1 MGQVVGR
8 SFGLL
13 HPTPGGMHTMQSR
26 SVASIAMR
34 RGGLTEAEKPLVVDL
49 AVTAMEELL
58 RMAQADQHLW
68 MPVDSDNKELLN
80 YDEHALQFPRGI
92 GFARPHTGLKT
103 EATRETG
110 PVMSDAVSLVET
122 LMDSCQWM
130 EMFTCM
136 VSRALTVD
144 VLSTDVNGNRH
155 GALQVMYAE
164 LQILSPLV
172 PTREIY
178 SLRYCKQHTEGIWA
192 MLEVSVDGIRDNPPL
207 SLMRCRRRPSGMF
220 IQDKSLTATAR

>member
-1 MGQVVGR
+1 
-8 SFGLL
+8 
-13 HPTPGGMHTMQSR
+13 MQSR

-49 AVTAMEELL
+49 AVKTMEELL

-68 MPVDSDNKELLN
+68 MPIDSVNKELLN
-80 YDEHALQFPRGI
+80 YKEYTLQFPRGI
-92 GFARPHTGLKT
+92 GFTRPHTGLKT

-110 PVMSDAVSLVET
+110 PVMSNAVSLVET
-122 LMDSCQWM
+122 LMDSCEWM
-130 EMFTCM
+130 EMFPCM

-155 GALQVMYAE
+155 GALQLMYAE

-178 SLRYCKQHTEGIWA
+178 FLRYCKQHGGY
-192 MLEVSVDGIRDNPPL
+192 LGDGGGIRRWYPRQPTTVSDAL
-207 SLMRCRRRPSGMF
+207 PSSTFRNAHTRQILDGYTGAHG
-220 IQDKSLTATAR
+220 I

>member
-1 MGQVVGR
+1 
-8 SFGLL
+8 
-13 HPTPGGMHTMQSR
+13 MQSR

-80 YDEHALQFPRGI
+80 YEEHALQFPRGI

-103 EATRETG
+103 EATRETD
-110 PVMSDAVSLVET
+110 PAMSDAVSLVET

-130 EMFTCM
+130 EMFACM

-155 GALQVMYAE
+155 GALQLMYAE

-207 SLMRCRRRPSGMF
+207 SLMRCRRRPSEETREGEGGSSP
-220 IQDKSLTATAR
+220 IKH

>member
-1 MGQVVGR
+1 
-8 SFGLL
+8 
-13 HPTPGGMHTMQSR
+13 
-26 SVASIAMR
+26 MR

-80 YDEHALQFPRGI
+80 YEEHALQFPRGI
-92 GFARPHTGLKT
+92 GFAGPHTGLKT

-122 LMDSCQWM
+122 LDSCEWM
-130 EMFTCM
+130 EIFACM

-144 VLSTDVNGNRH
+144 VLSTDDNGNRH
-155 GALQVMYAE
+155 GALQLMYAE

-192 MLEVSVDGIRDNPPL
+192 MLEVSVDGIRDNPPP
-207 SLMRCRRRPSGMF
+207 SLMRYRRRPSGMC